1 MFLRLKKKKGGKTV
15 VTGNEV
21 IRTAQLVNLSC
32 RCTASLTWGEPDELY
47 FFFFFPGGGKGKGK
61 GGGEGVAGQWVGAE
75 RGDLSKARSLILH
88 SAKRSH
94 DAGGLAT
101 AVKAI

>member
-1 MFLRLKKKKGGKTV
+1 MAGRWRGELKGS
-15 VTGNEV
+15 EQ
-21 IRTAQLVNLSC
+21 A
-32 RCTASLTWGEPDELY
+32 GE
-47 FFFFFPGGGKGKGK
+47 
-61 GGGEGVAGQWVGAE
+61 
-75 RGDLSKARSLILH
+75 DLSKARSLISH

>member
-1 MFLRLKKKKGGKTV
+1 M
-15 VTGNEV
+15 
-21 IRTAQLVNLSC
+21 
-32 RCTASLTWGEPDELY
+32 
-47 FFFFFPGGGKGKGK
+47 
-61 GGGEGVAGQWVGAE
+61 EGVAGQWVGAE